1 MAISTSSLFSA
12 KRPPLSTN
20 VNTSS
25 NMACPKDSSDS
36 LSSSSHDPT
45 ADFSGDV
52 NTNNNLPSQETLKR
66 VENFPI
72 LDQDGRSIPFKN
84 LYTGPNVARRVLV
97 IFIRHF
103 YCGNCQE
110 YIRSL
115 TSSITPSSL
124 LSLPTPT
131 FIAIVGCGSPSLI
144 SMYQSATSCP
154 FPIYADPTK
163 KLYSELGMLRTL
175 NLGARP
181 EYQRKELLSIM
192 VTGFVQSMKMMKSG
206 QTLKG
211 GDMYQVGGEFM
222 FEPVDDASPIS
233 TPESEDMEKM
243 LSGENGRGQSGMLEC
258 GPVEEKRVTW
268 CHRMRNTR
276 DHAEIPELREV
287 LGLDGEGVPGKSKKR
302 WTKAL
307 VERKGTGLSGR
318 SVDGVAN
325 ANGIANESF
334 RRKVMELDESS
345 RGSGSDKE
353 NGGR

>member
-1 MAISTSSLFSA
+1 
-12 KRPPLSTN
+12 
-20 VNTSS
+20 
-25 NMACPKDSSDS
+25 
-36 LSSSSHDPT
+36 
-45 ADFSGDV
+45 
-52 NTNNNLPSQETLKR
+52 
-66 VENFPI
+66 
-72 LDQDGRSIPFKN
+72 
-84 LYTGPNVARRVLV
+84 
-97 IFIRHF
+97 
-103 YCGNCQE
+103 
-110 YIRSL
+110 
-115 TSSITPSSL
+115 
-124 LSLPTPT
+124 
-131 FIAIVGCGSPSLI
+131 
-144 SMYQSATSCP
+144 MYQSATSCP

-192 VTGFVQSMKMMKSG
+192 VAGFMQSMKMMKSG

-243 LSGENGRGQSGMLEC
+243 LSGENGRGESGMLEN

-302 WTKAL
+302 WTRAL
-307 VERKGTGLSGR
+307 AQRKGTGLSSR
-318 SVDGVAN
+318 SVDAVGSANGN
-325 ANGIANESF
+325 ANSTSDEEF
-334 RRKVMELDESS
+334 RRKVRELDEGR
-345 RGSGSDKE
+345 RGSTSDKE
-353 NGGR
+353 NVAR